1 MKPTNP
7 MTQLQQWKA
16 NNSKK
21 LVSDGGVSANGVHPN
36 SLKIEPVKS
45 AVKNANQ
52 TNFGLVK
59 NTQGNEHREAKNKY
73 QGKHYH
79 SIR

>member
-1 MKPTNP
+1 MKS
-7 MTQLQQWKA
+7 KG
-16 NNSKK
+16 NNE
-21 LVSDGGVSANGVHPN
+21 
-36 SLKIEPVKS
+36 LKIELVKS

-73 QGKHYH
+73 QGK
-79 SIR
+79 IRWLRNITKLHANLS